1 MLNLTYPGV
10 YTRELDSGVRTITG
24 APTSVALFMGPSRT
38 GIDKRPVTCLSFAD
52 FERHFGGL
60 YSKSSLS
67 YSLMH
72 FFANGGGQAVVIRL
86 PVNNAQAAESTFR
99 RDVSENMTSL
109 TVTALSSGTASG
121 SLFVEIDSFGIG
133 ANPFSTSP
141 PSDKTRFNLT
151 IVDPVTG
158 LVERFQDLTTQAGHA
173 RTVGTV
179 VNDPTTGSRLVKVTM
194 AADAV
199 GLEGPQPTGSV
210 YRIGKEP
217 ATGTFDKA
225 FAVNLSVARLK
236 PADGKAD
243 DASSVKDLTV
253 TVFKQNDTKP
263 ASRLELVIRLVAALN
278 EAIRADDAARRKLA
292 GASVEG
298 SLHEDGGFLRL
309 SVSRPTEV
317 PGFERVHDATVT
329 IAAPPTGG
337 PESLLTEYNL
347 EQKVANPSRYRLGH
361 PYDHAQAAKSK
372 DAKDGDT
379 AGQPSSSDFKD
390 AITAL
395 AGPDPFFNL
404 LCLPDLV
411 RPKATDPKA
420 LHHTN
425 AFTVYAEAARVC
437 AEKFAFLIVD
447 PPPDVVDIGTAVAWK
462 STKLGLRSVHAG
474 AWFPNIRVDDP
485 LQPGTIVSHP
495 PSGAVAG
502 VIARTDNRVG
512 VWQAPAGTDA
522 FLAGVH
528 GPSIE
533 VSDAEQ
539 GLVNPLGVNV
549 IRRFPIYQTVAF
561 GSRTVDGAD
570 ALASQ
575 WKYIPVRRTASH
587 ILRSLSESLRWAVHQ
602 RNGEELW
609 SQLRVNC
616 TAFMHALFRQGAFKG
631 VSARDAYFVTCDAT
645 TTTPNDIDL
654 GIVNVVIGFAPLK
667 PAEFVVIS
675 LKQIV
680 QPAV

>member
-10 YTRELDSGVRTITG
+10 YTRELDSGVRTVTG
-24 APTSVALFMGPSRT
+24 APTSVALFVGPTRT

-60 YSKSSLS
+60 YAKSSLS
-67 YSLMH
+67 YSVMH

-86 PVNNAQAAESTFR
+86 PVEGAAPAASTIR
-99 RDVSENMTSL
+99 QDVSGNRTSL
-109 TVTALSSGTASG
+109 EVTALSSGAAG
-121 SLFVEIDSFGIG
+121 GELFVEIDSFDIG
-133 ANPFSTSP
+133 AHPYSTSP
-141 PSDKTRFNLT
+141 PHDKKRFNLT

-158 LVERFQDLTTQAGHA
+158 LVERFADLTTQAGDA
-173 RTVGTV
+173 RTAGTV
-179 VNDPTTGSRLVKVTM
+179 VNDPATGSRLVKVTV
-194 AADAV
+194 DAGGV
-199 GLEGPQPTGSV
+199 GAEGPQPTGSV

-217 ATGTFDKA
+217 ETGTFGKA
-225 FAVNLSVARLK
+225 LAVNLSVTRWK
-236 PADGKAD
+236 VDDGKAD
-243 DASSVKDLTV
+243 DTSSVKGLTV
-253 TVFKQNDTKP
+253 TVFKKDDPRP
-263 ASRLELVIRLVAALN
+263 ASRLELVTRLVAALN
-278 EAIRADDAARRKLA
+278 EAIRADQAALRKLA

-298 SLHEDGGFLRL
+298 SLHEGGGFLRL
-309 SVSRPTEV
+309 SVGRPTAV
-317 PGFERVHDATVT
+317 PAVERVHDATVT
-329 IAAPPTGG
+329 IEAPAGG
-337 PESLLTEYNL
+337 TDSLLTEYAI
-347 EQKVANPSRYRLGH
+347 EEKAANPSRYRLGH
-361 PYDHAQAAKSK
+361 LYDQAQASRSK
-372 DAKDGDT
+372 AATDGDT

-411 RPKATDPKA
+411 RPKATDPRA
-420 LHHTN
+420 PHHGN
-425 AFTVYAEAARVC
+425 AVTVYAEAARVC
-437 AEKFAFLIVD
+437 TDKFAFLIID
-447 PPPDVVDIGTAVAWK
+447 PPPDVIDIGTAAAWK
-462 STKLGLRSVHAG
+462 STKLGLRSAHAG

-485 LQPGTIVSHP
+485 LRPGTIVSHP

-570 ALASQ
+570 ALAGQ
-575 WKYIPVRRTASH
+575 WKHIPVRRTASH

-616 TAFMHALFRQGAFKG
+616 TAFMHGLFRQGAFKG
-631 VSARDAYFVTCDAT
+631 VSARDAYFVACDAST
-645 TTTPNDIDL
+645 TTTADIDL
-654 GIVNVVIGFAPLK
+654 GIVNIVIGFAPLK

>member
-10 YTRELDSGVRTITG
+10 YTHELDSGVRTVTG
-24 APTSVALFMGPSRT
+24 APTSVALFVGPTRT

-52 FERHFGGL
+52 FERNFGGL
-60 YSKSSLS
+60 HAKSSLS
-67 YSLMH
+67 YSVMH

-86 PVNNAQAAESTFR
+86 PAASAQAAASTVLQ
-99 RDVSENMTSL
+99 DSSDTKASL
-109 TVTALSSGTASG
+109 EVTALSSGSASG
-121 SLFVEIDSFGIG
+121 TLFVEIDPFDIG
-133 ANPFSTSP
+133 AYPYSTSP
-141 PSDKTRFNLT
+141 PHDKKRFNLT

-158 LVERFQDLTTQAGHA
+158 LVERFGDLTTLAGDV
-173 RTVGTV
+173 RTVDSV
-179 VNDPTTGSRLVKVTM
+179 VDDQATGSRLVEVKLSTDGM
-194 AADAV
+194 GHD
-199 GLEGPQPTGSV
+199 GPQATGSI
-210 YRIGKEP
+210 YQIGKEP
-217 ATGTFDKA
+217 AAGTFDKA
-225 FAVNLSVARLK
+225 FAVDLSVTRWN
-236 PADGKAD
+236 PDDGKAD
-243 DASSVKDLTV
+243 DGSSVKGLTV
-253 TVFKQNDTKP
+253 TVFKKDDPKP
-263 ASRLELVIRLVAALN
+263 ASRLELVTRLVAALN
-278 EAIRADDAARRKLA
+278 EAIRADATAPGKLA

-298 SLHEDGGFLRL
+298 SLYEGGAFLRL
-309 SVSRPTEV
+309 TVSRPTAV
-317 PGFERVHDATVT
+317 PGGERVHDATVT
-329 IAAPPTGG
+329 IEAPTGG
-337 PESLLTEYNL
+337 TDSLLTEYQL
-347 EQKVANPSRYRLGH
+347 VQKVANPSRYRLGQ
-361 PYDHAQAAKSK
+361 PYDQAQVSKSK
-372 DAKDGDT
+372 EASDGDA
-379 AGQPSSSDFKD
+379 AGQPASDDFKD
-390 AITAL
+390 AVTAL
-395 AGPDPFFNL
+395 DVPDPFFNL

-411 RPKATDPKA
+411 RPSTTDPKA

-437 AEKFAFLIVD
+437 ADKFAFLIVD
-447 PPPDVVDIGTAVAWK
+447 PPPDVVDIGTAAAWK
-462 STKLGLRSVHAG
+462 STKLGLRSPHAG

-485 LQPGTIVSHP
+485 LQPGTIMSHP

-522 FLAGVH
+522 FLTGVY
-528 GPSIE
+528 GPSVE

-549 IRRFPIYQTVAF
+549 IRRFPLYQTVAF

-575 WKYIPVRRTASH
+575 WKYIPVRRTASY

-616 TAFMHALFRQGAFKG
+616 TAFMQGLFRQGAFKG
-631 VSARDAYFVTCDAT
+631 LSARDAYFVACDAS
-645 TTTPNDIDL
+645 TTTPTDIDL
-654 GIVNVVIGFAPLK
+654 GIVNIVIGFAPLK